1 MPFKISISVKA
12 SNGEREY
19 EQSVILDVEILPSLY
34 GNISLDDEIL
44 QPLIGVPK
52 ESTQSTTITVRNDG
66 NIQLTGDLSVV
77 VIDDEGNE
85 VSGWRP
91 AVSPSSVSINP
102 SDSIDVSLKLS
113 PSEGVDRGP
122 YKILVSLSSNGQV
135 VTTFDLQASS
145 SPAEGNGGLFNIVP
159 WYVSVV
165 IIAVLVATVFIV
177 SRKLKRSGSFEDD
190 DSQLVAADAYG
201 VVPDAGSRREKALDI
216 GISQDDMTSGEVSQE
231 EIAAALAKSMAD
243 QFSAPA
249 PNVNPPMPGLPPPG
263 MPPRGMP
270 PAGMPPLGKVPL
282 GMPPVIQQKP
292 LPITPQPVPAESSH
306 SLARHCLLQAY
317 QRGGQWHNGKPTGTC
332 G

>member
-1 MPFKISISVKA
+1 M
-12 SNGEREY
+12 
-19 EQSVILDVEILPSLY
+19 ILDVEILPSLY
-34 GNISLDDEIL
+34 GNISLDDEVL

-66 NIQLTGDLSVV
+66 NIQLTGDLSVIV
-77 VIDDEGNE
+77 VDDEGNE

-122 YKILVSLSSNGQV
+122 YKILVSLNSNGQV

-165 IIAVLVATVFIV
+165 IIGVFVATVFIV
-177 SRKLKRSGSFEDD
+177 SRKLKHSGSLEDD
-190 DSQLVAADAYG
+190 DSQLVAADSYG
-201 VVPDAGSRREKALDI
+201 VVPDAGSRRERALDI
-216 GISQDDMTSGEVSQE
+216 GMSQNDMTSGEVSQE

-243 QFSAPA
+243 QFSASA

-263 MPPRGMP
+263 ISPT
-270 PAGMPPLGKVPL
+270 GMPPLGKVPL

-292 LPITPQPVPAESSH
+292 LPITPQPVPMENSAQSGPPLPASGLPAGMVNGAMASLRAHVARKESTLSAT
-306 SLARHCLLQAY
+306 LKIDECLGML
-317 QRGGQWHNGKPTGTC
+317 
-332 G
+332 